1 MNLLPLFLYGC
12 RSSYSQMN
20 LSGLPP
26 RVRRKRRSLLGG
38 YPATSFRRS
47 GGYFSEALERA
58 LHGFKQYLTRY
69 HVSSFT
75 GQRLSETTVHY
86 RVAAIR
92 RLLIAS
98 GRNDL
103 AGDLVD
109 DLRRVCGE
117 DRNALNAVADF
128 HSFLLHHYQP
138 LGAAGEGSAMGMD
151 FKPAAIGAT
160 ADNGRGETSPPLPPL
175 PSSSQHMDE
184 SAEGGGQSDKTPPHN
199 ETTAGSFS
207 ASMATPSVSSL
218 FPSLPPGT
226 QVEEGEDSATSMMP
240 SASSSSPAVEG
251 GGGGGQGQTVQRMRM
266 PPSGKELVRWMSHDS
281 GGKVSTSTAYS
292 YGRCVSHYLL
302 PLSQLEKQMGAGT
315 LVRGAK
321 RRDGA
326 WSVAS
331 APYPLINLPLC
342 M

>member
-1 MNLLPLFLYGC
+1 
-12 RSSYSQMN
+12 MN

-138 LGAAGEGSAMGMD
+138 LGASGEGSAMGMD
-151 FKPAAIGAT
+151 FKPAAVGAI
-160 ADNGRGETSPPLPPL
+160 ADNGRGETAGGGGMGPATPPLPPL

-184 SAEGGGQSDKTPPHN
+184 SAEGGHSDKTPPPH
-199 ETTAGSFS
+199 EGTAGSF
-207 ASMATPSVSSL
+207 APSMATPSVSSL

-240 SASSSSPAVEG
+240 SASSSSQAVEG
-251 GGGGGQGQTVQRMRM
+251 GGGGGQGATVQRMRM

-292 YGRCVSHYLL
+292 YGRCVSHCLFPVSCPEKKL
-302 PLSQLEKQMGAGT
+302 GARRLRGEARGFDCRQRTSSSLSNVLK
-315 LVRGAK
+315 LFSPFV
-321 RRDGA
+321 
-326 WSVAS
+326 V
-331 APYPLINLPLC
+331 LC
-342 M
+342 VGI